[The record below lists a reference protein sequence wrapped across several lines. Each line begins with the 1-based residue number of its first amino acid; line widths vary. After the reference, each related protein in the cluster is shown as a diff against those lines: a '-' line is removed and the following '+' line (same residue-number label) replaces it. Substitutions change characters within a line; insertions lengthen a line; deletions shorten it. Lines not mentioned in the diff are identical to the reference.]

1 MPNITTK
8 MIKKL
13 LVAALVAIPMF
24 ASAQTLKIGVVD
36 VEEVVQKL
44 PDYTEAQDKYVE
56 TSKRYEDEF
65 AKLREEMNRR
75 YEELQ
80 KMPEDELPT
89 IKERKIKDF
98 QEYQMKIQQFE
109 ESATQEL
116 AKVQQDL
123 LAPIYQ
129 KVNSAIQ
136 SVGQEGGYSLI
147 EAKVQ
152 SLILYVADPVE
163 DITNLVKAK
172 LGVN

>member
-1 MPNITTK
+1 

-13 LVAALVAIPMF
+13 LLMAALAVPMF
-24 ASAQTLKIGVVD
+24 ASAQTLKVAIVD
-36 VEEVVQKL
+36 VEEVVQKM
-44 PDYTEAQDKYVE
+44 PDYTEAQNKYVE

-65 AKLREEMNRR
+65 SKLRDEMNRR

-89 IKERKIKDF
+89 IRERKIKDF
-98 QEYQMKIQQFE
+98 QEYQLKIQQFE

-123 LAPIYQ
+123 LSPIYQ
-129 KVNSAIQ
+129 KVNNAVQ

-152 SLILYVADPVE
+152 TILYFASPVE
-163 DITNLVKAK
+163 DITNQVKAK
-172 LGVN
+172 LGIQ

>member
-1 MPNITTK
+1 

-13 LVAALVAIPMF
+13 LLAAALVLPMF
-24 ASAQTLKIGVVD
+24 ASAQTLKVAIVD
-36 VEEVVQKL
+36 VDEVVQKM
-44 PDYTEAQDKYVE
+44 PDYAEAQTKYVE

-65 AKLREEMNRR
+65 SKLRDEMNRR

-89 IKERKIKDF
+89 IKERKVKDF

-129 KVNSAIQ
+129 KVNNAVQ

-152 SLILYVADPVE
+152 TILYYAAPVD
-163 DITNLVKAK
+163 DITNQVKAK
-172 LGVN
+172 LGIQ